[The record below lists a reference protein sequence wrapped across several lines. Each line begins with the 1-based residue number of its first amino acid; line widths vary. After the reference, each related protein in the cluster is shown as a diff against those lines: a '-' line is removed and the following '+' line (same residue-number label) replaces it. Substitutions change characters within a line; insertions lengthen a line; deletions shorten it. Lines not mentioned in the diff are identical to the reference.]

1 MKNFL
6 KQQREVLSLVVY
18 TLVIFVVVYFVIMP
32 LFEKIKTTNDQV
44 QEEILNQEISRKNI
58 EELPKIQKQFESL
71 NQGADLTLVLLDN
84 ANAVVLIEKLEKMAE
99 QTNNTISITIEEVS
113 VNDPKKKTP
122 KLKAGEEVPIA
133 SELPS
138 QNYLRLKIVLS
149 GKYGSIVKFIG
160 MIENFEYYADIMG
173 IQISK
178 NNEESQLQSISSGSG
193 ISNPFVLE
201 MEKDN
206 LMKKNSENILNASIN
221 VAFYLRNK

>member
-6 KQQREVLSLVVY
+6 KQQREILSLMVYALFIFLVVY
-18 TLVIFVVVYFVIMP
+18 FAILP
-32 LFEKIKTTNDQV
+32 LFEKINNINDQI

-71 NQGADLTLVLLDN
+71 NQGTDLTSVLLDN

-99 QTNNTISITIEEVS
+99 QTDNTISITVEEVS
-113 VNDPKKKTP
+113 VSDPKKKTP

-160 MIENFEYYADIMG
+160 LIENFEYYADIIG

-178 NNEESQLQSISSGSG
+178 NNEESQLQSVSAGSG
-193 ISNPFVLE
+193 ISNPFILE
-201 MEKDN
+201 MEKNN
-206 LMKKNSENILNASIN
+206 LLKKNSENILNASIN